1 MLQNTN
7 RGSSLSVVLKLLAV
21 TLLWSLC
28 FPLITTGLA
37 GAPPLYFAALRA
49 AAAGVFLIGAAAVA
63 RRPFPTGA
71 STWLVLSGL
80 GVSYTALG
88 FGGMFLAGGKI
99 SPGLA
104 QVLANTQPLIAAVL
118 AFAFLG
124 VKPGKGLGVVLM
136 IGFAGIVLVALPGF
150 TGADR
155 NSNPAGV
162 AFVLLGAAG
171 IAVGNV
177 VLKRYAKQ
185 IDPLMATGW
194 QFLLGSVPLAVGAGI
209 FEKTAS
215 IHWSLSFVLVLLTLA
230 IPGTAVASALW
241 FSLVRHGELNR
252 LNVYTFLTPLFA
264 LLLGAAFYSE
274 RLSLLEFGGTAV
286 VLSATALA
294 AGVRPAS
301 LLSGRSFLFDNIL

>member
-1 MLQNTN
+1 MPQNTN
-7 RGSSLSVVLKLLAV
+7 RGFSLSVVLKLLAV

-37 GAPPLYFAALRA
+37 GAPPLHFAALRA
-49 AAAGVFLIGAAAVA
+49 AGAGVFMVGVAAVTG
-63 RRPFPTGA
+63 RPFPRGA

-80 GVSYTALG
+80 GLTYTTFG
-88 FGGMFLAGGKI
+88 FAGMFLAGGELT
-99 SPGLA
+99 PGLA

-118 AFAFLG
+118 VFVFLG
-124 VKPGKGLGVVLM
+124 ERPGKGLGMVLM

-150 TGADR
+150 AGAHR

-177 VLKRYAKQ
+177 VLKRFAKQ
-185 IDPLMATGW
+185 LDPLTATGW
-194 QFLLGSVPLAVGAGI
+194 QFLLGSIPLAIGARV
-209 FEKTAS
+209 FENTAS
-215 IHWSLSFVLVLLTLA
+215 IHWSLSFLIVLLTLA
-230 IPGTAVASALW
+230 IPGTAIASTLW

-286 VLSATALA
+286 VLSATVLA
-294 AGVRPAS
+294 AGVRPTS
-301 LLSGRSFLFDNIL
+301 LLPGRSFL